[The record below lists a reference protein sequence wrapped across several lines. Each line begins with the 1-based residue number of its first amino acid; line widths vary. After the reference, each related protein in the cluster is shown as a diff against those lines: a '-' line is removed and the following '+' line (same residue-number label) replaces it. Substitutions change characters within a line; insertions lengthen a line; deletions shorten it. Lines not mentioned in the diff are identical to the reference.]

1 MKVRDIMTMEVV
13 TLKVDEELSLASD
26 IMTLARI
33 RHLPVV
39 EGDRLAGIITQRDL
53 YKASLASVVGYDY
66 GEQRVH
72 LETVT
77 IKDVMIKDVFTIGP
91 DDEIREA
98 ARIMLEKKIGCL
110 PVVQGEALLGLVT
123 ETDILQ
129 FYVLGN

>member
-1 MKVRDIMTMEVV
+1 MKVRDIMATEVV
-13 TLKVDEELSLASD
+13 TLKADEELSLASD

-39 EGDRLAGIITQRDL
+39 EDGRLAGIITQRDL
-53 YKASLASVVGYDY
+53 YKASLASVVGYDF

-77 IKDVMIKDVFTIGP
+77 IKDVMIRDVFTIGP
-91 DDEIREA
+91 DVDIRDA
-98 ARIMLEKKIGCL
+98 GRIMLENKIGCL
-110 PVVQGEALLGLVT
+110 PVVHDDVLLGLVT